1 MVDNELEFLYN
12 SLKEL
17 EKELFRQETMSER
30 VIIRQDIWATKE
42 KINRLLQEKQNV
54 ENQS

>member
-17 EKELFRQETMSER
+17 EKALFRQETMSER
-30 VIIRQDIWATKE
+30 VIIRQDIWATKG
-42 KINRLLQEKQNV
+42 KIRLLLEKQNG